1 MTDRQKRFCSEY
13 LKDLNAT
20 QAAIRA
26 GYAPKY
32 ADRSASNTMK
42 NEEVRAEI
50 QRALDAVDKNNIAQA
65 EDVLEYLTKL
75 MRGEI
80 YEEKIVIDEETGDEM
95 VLRQPVKVADRT
107 KAAEHLAKHHKMLT
121 DKVDIAG
128 GVDVRV
134 ELDGEIREWAR

>member
-1 MTDRQKRFCSEY
+1 MTDRQKRFCTEY

-32 ADRSASNTMK
+32 ADRSASRTMK
-42 NEEVRAEI
+42 NEEVRAQI
-50 QRALDAVDKNNIAQA
+50 QRDLDVINKKNIAQA

-80 YEEKIVIDEETGDEM
+80 FEEKIMVDEETGEEII
-95 VLRQPVKVADRT
+95 LRQPVKVSDRT
-107 KAAEHLAKHHKMLT
+107 RAAEHLAKHHKILT
-121 DKVDIAG
+121 DKVDLAG
-128 GVDVRV
+128 GMDIRV
-134 ELDGEIREWAR
+134 ELDGEIREWSK

>member
-50 QRALDAVDKNNIAQA
+50 QHALDAVNKKNIAQA

-80 YEEKIVIDEETGDEM
+80 YEEKIVLDEDTGEEI
-95 VLRQPVKVADRT
+95 VLRQPVRVSDRT
-107 KAAEHLAKHHKMLT
+107 KAAEHLAKHHKILT
-121 DKVDIAG
+121 DKVDLSGDATI
-128 GVDVRV
+128 RV
-134 ELDGEIREWAR
+134 ELDGEIREWSK